1 MVFTKLTKRE
11 NEIMEILWNNDKEM
25 SATDIMNASNGISLN
40 TIQQTLQK
48 LLKMN
53 YIYVSSVGMNK
64 KALTRLYRPSIEEV
78 DYISAFIN
86 ESTYAKL
93 ASSFIT
99 QTKDDKI
106 LEELSQLIEDKRK
119 SLKE

>member
-78 DYISAFIN
+78 DYISSFIN

-99 QTKDDKI
+99 QAKDDKI
-106 LEELSQLIEDKRK
+106 LEELSQLIEEKRK

>member
-1 MVFTKLTKRE
+1 MIFSKLTKRE

-53 YIYVSSVGMNK
+53 YIYVSSIGMNK
-64 KALTRLYRPSIEEV
+64 KALTRLYRPSVEEA
-78 DYISAFIN
+78 DYVSSFIN
-86 ESTYAKL
+86 QATQAKL
-93 ASSFIT
+93 ATNFIE
-99 QTKDDKI
+99 QTNDDKV
-106 LEELSQLIEDKRK
+106 LQELIELIENKRK
-119 SLKE
+119 NLK